1 MFFIKLLDKQGK
13 ENLGSFNNIIIKD
26 LKTLQG
32 VKNRLKTLKSINK
45 LNYSKILIYT
55 FQNVFNEN
63 TYKLVYTQEL

>member
-32 VKNRLKTLKSINK
+32 VKNRLKTFKSINK